1 MRASLPFC
9 NGANGKAGYRNRQLP
24 KRLHMAKAL
33 KPLAPFV
40 LEKPLRSAALPGIFG
55 RLRIPKRGCFLMQDM
70 HMRRALRHANEER

>member
-9 NGANGKAGYRNRQLP
+9 NGANGKAGYRNCQFL

-33 KPLAPFV
+33 KLLAPFV

-55 RLRIPKRGCFLMQDM
+55 WLRIPKR
-70 HMRRALRHANEER
+70 RALFDAGYAYAPRFAAC